1 MNGVPEKDWKVLRAM
16 KDELLNLACER
27 IIEKIQAVI
36 DAREGKNHAAYL
48 QLWKLLPA
56 EDKKI
61 AIMFDGL
68 KRSNA
73 LQKLAAWKRYGL
85 LTDDKLELFSEE
97 TREIIRLLSPALHH

>member
-1 MNGVPEKDWKVLRAM
+1 MNGIPEKDWKVLRAM
-16 KDELLNLACER
+16 KDDLLNLACER

-36 DAREGKNHAAYL
+36 DAREGKNHDAYL
-48 QLWKLLPA
+48 QLWKLLHA
-56 EDKKI
+56 EDKQI

-85 LTDDKLELFSEE
+85 LTDDKLERFSEE
-97 TREIIRLLSPALHH
+97 TRQHFDF